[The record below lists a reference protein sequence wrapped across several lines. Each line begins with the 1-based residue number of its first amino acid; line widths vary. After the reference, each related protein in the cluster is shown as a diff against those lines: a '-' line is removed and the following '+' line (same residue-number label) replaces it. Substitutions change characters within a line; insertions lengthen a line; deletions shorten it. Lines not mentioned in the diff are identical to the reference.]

1 MLQADKCSLT
11 LLTSAEET
19 ATNRRGIAMLYTD
32 IEIVTNIAKQLAEL
46 IEHRAILADYTD
58 FNDAEQFE
66 ALEKV
71 SDEINELFDR
81 QEYYTGKIMAKQIKR
96 AA

>member
-1 MLQADKCSLT
+1 M
-11 LLTSAEET
+11 
-19 ATNRRGIAMLYTD
+19 YTD

-46 IEHRAILADYTD
+46 MENRALLADSTD
-58 FNDAEQFE
+58 FNDADHVK
-66 ALEKV
+66 ALEQV

-81 QEYYTGKIMAKQIKR
+81 QEYYLGKIMAKQIKR